1 MSTPHLT
8 PANQPNSHK
17 RQYGYALRNATN
29 LDALDSRWRS
39 YEGRGWLR
47 PYEVKAQIKQAT
59 PSTGCMTAAEA
70 EFFIHGSR
78 TGFQHIARRHHLTP
92 SQMWNK
98 VSEGLLIMGMH
109 HDDLD
114 DVQELMFGWKD
125 LSAEMLERFRW
136 RYPDRCP
143 LLDVLCTMDESCQV
157 LNEVQDWILEL
168 KGSKDRRRLDMLPA
182 LPSPDGVRQPPKER
196 VAISFTELLHSDDD
210 GDCPF

>member
-1 MSTPHLT
+1 METPHQA

-29 LDALDSRWRS
+29 LDALDGRWRS

-59 PSTGCMTAAEA
+59 PSTGSMTAAEA
-70 EFFIHGSR
+70 EFFMHGAR
-78 TGFQHIARRHHLTP
+78 TGFRHIARRHNLRP
-92 SQMWNK
+92 MEMWNK
-98 VSEGLLIMGMH
+98 VAEGLVVVGLH
-109 HDDLD
+109 RDDID
-114 DVQELMFGWKD
+114 DVQELLFGWKELD
-125 LSAEMLERFRW
+125 AEMLERYRW

-182 LPSPDGVRQPPKER
+182 LPDPDGVRQPPKER
-196 VAISFTELLHSDDD
+196 VAGCISFSQLLDEDL
-210 GDCPF
+210 F